1 MSRRTQVIIVA
12 LAGGA
17 LALMLLPAGQSIA
30 QQVSQVLVVNWPSV
44 MNVEGQVTLDEPVQ
58 LARQQSFLEVV
69 VPPVRRHETTRL
81 VDAGT
86 LVTQG
91 FPSVV
96 LSLHGEVRGQ
106 VKKAGDVGVILLPDE
121 SSIQDAFHDQ
131 GQLHFALEAVAV
143 GINSRTPYFASKQ
156 PRYTVGFSSYRILIY
171 NTTDKTVTANLFA
184 YLTQ

>member
-1 MSRRTQVIIVA
+1 MSRRILLTVLA

-17 LALMLLPAGQSIA
+17 LAFLLFPVGQAIS
-30 QQVSQVLVVNWPSV
+30 QQISQVLVVNWPNV
-44 MNVEGQVTLDEPVQ
+44 LNVEGQVTLDEPVR
-58 LARQQSFLEVV
+58 LARQEEFLEVV
-69 VPPVRRHETTRL
+69 VPPVKRGETTRL
-81 VDAGT
+81 VDAGR

-106 VKKAGDVGVILLPDE
+106 VKKPGSVGVILIPDE
-121 SSIQDAFHDQ
+121 TSIQDAFHDQ
-131 GQLHFALEAVAV
+131 GKLHFALEAVAE
-143 GINSRTPYFASKQ
+143 GIDSRTPYFASNQ
-156 PRYTVGFSSYRILIY
+156 PRFTVAFSTYRVLIY